1 MTAEIRHSTHTIGSR
16 QAVSYASSHA
26 CALRGSRERAGEPSA
41 RGGSVP
47 FAARAASAGRGDVLD
62 AHHPRAVWDHGFA
75 QPGTPGVSRGGSTS
89 IRFHSFLGRTFP
101 NVNASHP
108 QGAALDEA

>member
-1 MTAEIRHSTHTIGSR
+1 
-16 QAVSYASSHA
+16 
-26 CALRGSRERAGEPSA
+26 
-41 RGGSVP
+41 
-47 FAARAASAGRGDVLD
+47 VLD